1 MKGLIKK
8 DLYNLSSYKM
18 SLLIAL
24 IFCSCF
30 VLMDNVVFGPVVF
43 GVILGMIAL
52 STFNYDETSK
62 SEKYILSL
70 PVTKK
75 EIVISKYIL
84 AIISSILGTLL
95 GMIISIVLVKGYNM
109 IQTSEVITLDM
120 DILFSTTI
128 GSIFGIALIQAIQIP
143 SMYKWG
149 AERGRIQMF
158 VILIAIAVLGTL
170 LFGALK
176 EIDFTFLRNM
186 FNQYGLIIIILLTII
201 IYFISYK
208 ISLKIYKNKDY

>member
-18 SLLIAL
+18 TLLIAL

-30 VLMDNVVFGPVVF
+30 VLMDNINFGPVIFSVM
-43 GVILGMIAL
+43 LGMIAL

-75 EIVISKYIL
+75 EIVLSKYVL
-84 AIISSILGTLL
+84 GVFSSVLGAFL
-95 GMIISIVLVKGYNM
+95 GMAITILLVEIYNM
-109 IQTSEVITLDM
+109 VNTSSAISYSIESLH
-120 DILFSTTI
+120 STTI
-128 GSIFGIALIQAIQIP
+128 GSIFGVSFIQAIQIP
-143 SMYKWG
+143 SIYKWG

-158 VILIAIAVLGTL
+158 IIIVIIAVVGVLLGSLLKGVDVSTL
-170 LFGALK
+170 TK
-176 EIDFTFLRNM
+176 I
-186 FNQYGLIIIILLTII
+186 FNQYGLILIIIATILM
-201 IYFISYK
+201 YVISYK
-208 ISLKIYKNKDY
+208 ISLKIYKNKEY